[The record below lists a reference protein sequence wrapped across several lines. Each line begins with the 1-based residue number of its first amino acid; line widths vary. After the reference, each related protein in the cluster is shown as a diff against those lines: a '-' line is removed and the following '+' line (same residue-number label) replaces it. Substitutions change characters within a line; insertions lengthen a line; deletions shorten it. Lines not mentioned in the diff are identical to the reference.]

1 MSNFSDAKNKFEEDY
16 QRFITMKAD
25 MENMAQ
31 MGSEQLQAKMKSI
44 SELDHQVFLLMSED
58 ESLEQRIKE
67 QAESAKA
74 RNPTTSTA
82 SNSAKFKPSN
92 SKTPCMSM
100 GKHTEMSRDKSED
113 EGARYPRTPK
123 GSSSRSRSEHQAINR
138 LLSRKC

>member
-67 QAESAKA
+67 QAE
-74 RNPTTSTA
+74 
-82 SNSAKFKPSN
+82 
-92 SKTPCMSM
+92 
-100 GKHTEMSRDKSED
+100 
-113 EGARYPRTPK
+113 
-123 GSSSRSRSEHQAINR
+123 II
-138 LLSRKC
+138 